1 MARVMLPAG
10 AMMRWRVV
18 FRAVALATLLGEPMQ
33 AGMANTS
40 AEAAGTRP
48 EPRFVREVQR
58 VLRDLG
64 YRPGPIDGIVGP
76 GTQAALTR
84 YQRAEGI
91 AETGYLDAET
101 MVRLD
106 IHERVLGPVN
116 PRVGL
121 RVTR

>member
-1 MARVMLPAG
+1 
-10 AMMRWRVV
+10 MRWRVV
-18 FRAVALATLLGEPMQ
+18 WSAMAVATLLGGPAQ
-33 AGMANTS
+33 AGD
-40 AEAAGTRP
+40 AGWLAGARP

-64 YRPGPIDGIVGP
+64 YRPGPIDGTVGP
-76 GTQAALTR
+76 RTQAALTR

-106 IHERVLGPVN
+106 IHERVFGVGN
-116 PRVGL
+116 ASGGL
-121 RVTR
+121 RAAR